1 VVMVAEEVVI
11 GVVMEVVVVV
21 IVVVMVVVVV
31 VIVVGMEVVEAIVV
45 VMVAEEVMVVD
56 EVVDTEV
63 VIVTD
68 RVAMV
73 HLPLVGMIAVAT
85 EVLQHPHQPMVLPQP
100 PPPTTLMEVPQL
112 HQLLLHTLHMVLPHL
127 HNNPVTTLVP
137 NKATLRVTHN
147 RVMVNK
153 VIAVRHSNQQQLR
166 QPVILKD
173 MLNKEHL
180 RRTTADHMVVTN
192 STQWT
197 MF

>member
-1 VVMVAEEVVI
+1 
-11 GVVMEVVVVV
+11 MEVVVVV
-21 IVVVMVVVVV
+21 IGVVMVV
-31 VIVVGMEVVEAIVV
+31 VVEAIVV

-73 HLPLVGMIAVAT
+73 HLPLVDTTAVAT
-85 EVLQHPHQPMVLPQP
+85 EVPQHPHQPMVLPQP
-100 PPPTTLMEVPQL
+100 PPPTTLMEGPQL

-127 HNNPVTTLVP
+127 RNNPVTTLVP

-147 RVMVNK
+147 RVTVNK
-153 VIAVRHSNQQQLR
+153 VIAVLHSKQQQLR

-173 MLNKEHL
+173 MHSKEHL
-180 RRTTADHMVVTN
+180 RHTTVDHMVVTN